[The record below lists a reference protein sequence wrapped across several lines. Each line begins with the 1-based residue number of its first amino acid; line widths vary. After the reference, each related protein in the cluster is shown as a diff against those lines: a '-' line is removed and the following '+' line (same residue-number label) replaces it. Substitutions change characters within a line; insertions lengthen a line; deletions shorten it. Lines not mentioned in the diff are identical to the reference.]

1 MLSKVEK
8 SIRDTLVK
16 LMPGESYKLSDSSGL
31 MRLVTLCESFID
43 EKKNAGLNFESLKRN
58 EEALRLSN
66 ALVLELRRNT
76 TVVKK

>member
-1 MLSKVEK
+1 MEK

-16 LMPGESYKLSDSSGL
+16 LMPGESYKLSDSNGL

-43 EKKNAGLNFESLKRN
+43 EKKNASLNFESLKRN

>member
-1 MLSKVEK
+1 MYL
-8 SIRDTLVK
+8 
-16 LMPGESYKLSDSSGL
+16 
-31 MRLVTLCESFID
+31 D
-43 EKKNAGLNFESLKRN
+43 EFAENKNAGLNFESLKKN